1 MDRNINHDYV
11 TKYLRALL
19 PKREGLL
26 REIEE
31 KSAEEDTYVSIAEP
45 ETEQLLR
52 VLIHISN
59 AKSVLEIGTGSAYS
73 AISMA
78 MEGCSVTTIERYEK
92 NFNISLQN
100 IEKSKIK
107 RIKPLFGE
115 ASDILPKLSE
125 TFDMIFL
132 DAAKGQYLN
141 FLPSLLRLLNEG
153 GILVSDNVL
162 YNGMTAMEGIAVRR
176 KVTIIKRLRKYLE
189 EISKNPYLLTTV
201 LPIGDGVAI
210 SYKRKEELKNA

>member
-1 MDRNINHDYV
+1 MDRNINHDYI
-11 TKYLRALL
+11 TNYLRSLL
-19 PKREGLL
+19 PERDGIL

-31 KSAEEDTYVSIAEP
+31 RSAEEDTYVSIAEP

-52 VLIHISN
+52 VLIHITD
-59 AKSVLEIGTGSAYS
+59 AKRVLEIGTGSAYS

-78 MEGCSVTTIERYEK
+78 MEGAAVTTIERYEK

-100 IEKSKIK
+100 IEKSRLKC
-107 RIKPLFGE
+107 IKPLFGE
-115 ASDILPKLSE
+115 ADEILPQIDE

-141 FLPSLLRLLNEG
+141 FLPQLLRLLNGG

-176 KVTIIKRLRKYLE
+176 KVTIIKRLRKYLL
-189 EISKNPYLLTTV
+189 EISNDPKLITTV

>member
-1 MDRNINHDYV
+1 M
-11 TKYLRALL
+11 RALL
-19 PKREGLL
+19 PERDGIL

-31 KSAEEDTYVSIAEP
+31 KSAKEDTYVSIAEP

-59 AKSVLEIGTGSAYS
+59 AKNILEIGTGSAYS

-92 NFNISLQN
+92 NFKISLQN
-100 IEKSKIK
+100 IEKSRIK

-115 ASDILPKLSE
+115 ASEILPTIDD

-141 FLPSLLRLLNEG
+141 LLPNLLKLLNGG

-189 EISKNPYLLTTV
+189 EISKNPCLITTV
-201 LPIGDGVAI
+201 LPLGDGVAI
-210 SYKRKEELKNA
+210 SFKRKEELKNA